1 MCRSHSG
8 SSGSSLVD
16 SNFFFLPLK
25 SAIRRAAEAAAALL
39 IAAQGS
45 TVITIDL
52 GKFVDTIAL
61 CVPMKFLE
69 IHPRE
74 PRGAGGATVAV
85 GVGVAL
91 PLLGGAAVISS
102 SLADSGQ
109 FFIFRQQ
116 ILLAP
121 TQVLFR

>member
-1 MCRSHSG
+1 MFVRVPIAVGVAALLRPPFPHQEE
-8 SSGSSLVD
+8 D
-16 SNFFFLPLK
+16 YFFFLPLK
-25 SAIRRAAEAAAALL
+25 SAIRRAAVAAAALL

-74 PRGAGGATVAV
+74 PRGPHRGGASA
-85 GVGVAL
+85 
-91 PLLGGAAVISS
+91 
-102 SLADSGQ
+102 Q
-109 FFIFRQQ
+109 
-116 ILLAP
+116 AP
-121 TQVLFR
+121 NLVLRGFVR

>member
-1 MCRSHSG
+1 MCRSHRG

-16 SNFFFLPLK
+16 SNFFFRPLK
-25 SAIRRAAEAAAALL
+25 SAIRRAAVAAAALL

-45 TVITIDL
+45 LVITIDL
-52 GKFVDTIAL
+52 GELANIIAL
-61 CVPMKFLE
+61 YVPIKFLE

-109 FFIFRQQ
+109 FFFFRQQ

-121 TQVLFR
+121 TQVLLS